1 MTEFWKS
8 RLNFKLL
15 FKVLL
20 VNTFAAHEK
29 FPVLNRD
36 NLTTPIPMELFNQQ
50 KNFCEFFAA
59 FLKSS
64 LNFEHS
70 GKKDN
75 DLRFCVLEI
84 TDSKNLVK

>member
-1 MTEFWKS
+1 
-8 RLNFKLL
+8 
-15 FKVLL
+15 
-20 VNTFAAHEK
+20 
-29 FPVLNRD
+29 
-36 NLTTPIPMELFNQQ
+36 MELFNQQ

-70 GKKDN
+70 GKKDD